1 MFLEATP
8 MKKQCLLTLAGLG
21 ATLLSASAL
30 AVPFTLTSTLTGDI
44 RAANPD
50 NLIVNV
56 TITGDTTSNQATWLV
71 DINSPLH
78 PNIKLDEFYF
88 NLTGSA
94 SDYSF
99 GNFSPVD
106 WAVSS
111 PATVQGAGGANFMF
125 ETLDPPGPPNAADV
139 TNTQSLSFTM
149 TYALGNLAV
158 TNFTLAPV
166 AVSNDAG
173 SGQLGAHLQ
182 SLTPVGNETSDSGFA
197 FGNYVPPTPPD
208 VVPEPG
214 ILALMAAGLLG
225 LRAVARRKG

>member
-1 MFLEATP
+1 
-8 MKKQCLLTLAGLG
+8 MKKQSLLTLAGLG

-30 AVPFTLTSTLTGDI
+30 AVPFTVTSTLTGDI

-78 PNIKLDEFYF
+78 PNVKLDEFYF

-94 SDYSF
+94 GDYSF
-99 GNFSPVD
+99 SNFSPVD
-106 WAVSS
+106 WAISS
-111 PATVQGAGGANFMF
+111 PATVQGAGGASFMF
-125 ETLDPPGPPNAADV
+125 ETLDPSGPPDAADV
-139 TNTQSLSFTM
+139 TNTQNLSFTM
-149 TYALGNLAV
+149 TYALGNLSAA
-158 TNFTLAPV
+158 NFVNAPT

-182 SLTPVGNETSDSGFA
+182 SLIPVGQTSGTDASGFA
-197 FGNYVPPTPPD
+197 FGNYAPPTPPD
-208 VVPEPG
+208 PIPEPG

-225 LRAVARRKG
+225 LRAATRRNG